1 MTRPYP
7 RSWWLAMAC
16 VSALAA
22 VAIVCQPAEA
32 GDRWG
37 DEHVKDHLAGEAVI
51 GTVSGFAI
59 KSKPAAFAVALVPGL
74 YREQWKKRHGYD
86 SYSASRL
93 AADIAGAAI
102 GVYVGRCV
110 IADRSITCNVEF

>member
-1 MTRPYP
+1 MSTQERVFLAFSVAMTF
-7 RSWWLAMAC
+7 LAC
-16 VSALAA
+16 G
-22 VAIVCQPAEA
+22 VAQA

-37 DEHVKDHLAGEAVI
+37 DEHVKGHLAGEAVI
-51 GTVSGFAI
+51 GTVSGLVI
-59 KSKPAAFAVALVPGL
+59 ESKPAAFAVALVPGL